1 MKDSDDS
8 QRNDLIRQIDAAILD
23 GIPAPNRPMAP
34 VQWYGGKGKLASKI
48 LPLLPT
54 GKIYVE
60 PFCGAASMY
69 WHQNPPPPVV
79 VLNDIDGELINLFR
93 CLQSTEIFP
102 DLLHKVLWTPY
113 SLDAFREAL
122 KMHKDAS
129 PMDRA
134 WAFFV
139 RQDQGFGGHANSEG
153 DWGRVFTSSRG
164 MAMKANGWRGRMK
177 LLNWWHDRLTSVQI
191 DSRDALEVIAYW
203 DSPDTIFYL
212 DPPYALDTRVKGSRD
227 VYSEEPDDNF
237 HAKLVKL
244 LLKIQGKAMLSGYAT
259 PIYEPL
265 VDAGW
270 ERVDIKTVCH
280 AAGRTRGS
288 GIQGKGSAL
297 DRVPRIETLWIKGTP
312 AGNIL

>member
-1 MKDSDDS
+1 MDDM
-8 QRNDLIRQIDAAILD
+8 ITQIDAAILD
-23 GIPAPNRPMAP
+23 GIPTPNRPMAP
-34 VQWYGGKGKLASKI
+34 VRWFGGKGILAKKI
-48 LPLLPT
+48 LTLLPA

-69 WHQNPPPPVV
+69 WNQNNPPPVV

-93 CLQSTEIFP
+93 CLQSAEIFP

-122 KMHKDAS
+122 KMPKDAS
-129 PMDRA
+129 PLDRA

-139 RQDQGFGGHANSEG
+139 RQNQGFAGIATSEG
-153 DWGRVFTSSRG
+153 AWGRTFVSSRG
-164 MAMKANGWRGRMK
+164 MAETANSWRGRMK

-191 DSRDALEVIAYW
+191 DSRDAQEVIAYW

-212 DPPYALDTRVKGSRD
+212 DPPYALDTRVEGSRD
-227 VYSEEPDDNF
+227 IYAEEPDDNF
-237 HAKLVKL
+237 HAKLVEL

-259 PIYEPL
+259 PIYDPL
-265 VDAGW
+265 VEAGW
-270 ERVDIKTVCH
+270 ERVDIKTVCYV
-280 AAGRTRGS
+280 AGRTRGS
-288 GIQGKGSAL
+288 GIQGKGSAS

-312 AGNIL
+312 AGRML